1 MTKNKQLTFITLLV
15 LLFFGCKDDK
25 LTGIYAP
32 PSWLPGK
39 LFSQIQSKPELTT
52 FAELVKISGYDTI
65 INVSGSFTVF
75 APSNDAFTQYFQSNP
90 KYKKVADIPKAEV
103 VKLVKYH
110 IVQDGWTK
118 KQLMSLDVNGWIDS
132 LDLKNNLP
140 KGYKRQTLLMEKN
153 RKYGVRWSK
162 YLASNQ
168 VGGSV
173 TGNLKRTDI
182 IDTTATTW
190 YRRVI
195 TDSRKYAPIFY
206 KQYFDIYNL
215 STSDFEFYFG
225 RPFLSGNDLY
235 YCGGRI
241 TSDELFAENG
251 FVYVIDEV
259 IDPLKNG
266 LELLTDNSKN
276 NYSTFYNLLNLFS
289 EFSYNSSATSKQP
302 GYAQGFK
309 VDSLFNLSYPKLVFD
324 INSELTKAPRGT
336 YGLPSNVSIRYH
348 QGILAPTNGAM
359 DQLVSQYLAGGNN
372 WGSIDNAPEN
382 IKRIIVNSCLSIN
395 PIYPTDVQKGIQ
407 NGESDNIV
415 IDASSIVQKEYGS
428 SCTFIGVNKP
438 VVPRAFSSVTGPI
451 YLRKGFSKV
460 MYAIESSGL
469 LPALKKQGVNY
480 SVYVESDNSS
490 SIDSTL
496 LMKDGLFGQKV
507 FSLSTMKG
515 PDGKQGAA
523 KAYPLQSSDLR
534 TLILNQVATGQPKGI
549 ARKEFVRNLAGN
561 YLIFDNVTHVVQGTS
576 PSTFGYNGI
585 KQVNN
590 IPRQISTNSDN
601 GYTYEIDS
609 WFNFSINSVFST
621 LLVQFPKFHALIK
634 RAGLSN
640 DALSTYTFMSPTV
653 NYTVFAPSDSLLNT
667 MNTNAMSQAELK
679 SFVMMHFIPGQI
691 LFTDGNISSRYY
703 ETCRIDEKSS
713 QFATVYTK
721 IKVLAGI
728 DKITIASVDGSK
740 DVIVNES
747 PRTNIIMSK
756 SLSTNTTDTYINS
769 VANGVVHEINKPLLF
784 GQVDTQ

>member
-1 MTKNKQLTFITLLV
+1 MTKYKQLTFITLLV

-39 LFSQIQSKPELTT
+39 LYSQIQSKPELTT

-90 KYKKVADIPKAEV
+90 KYKKVADIPKAEA

-140 KGYKRQTLLMEKN
+140 KGYKRQTLFMEKN
-153 RKYGVRWSK
+153 RKYGVRKSK
-162 YLASNQ
+162 YLPNQ
-168 VGGSV
+168 INGTSQR
-173 TGNLKRTDI
+173 LDI
-182 IDTTATTW
+182 IDTTATAW

-215 STSDFEFYFG
+215 STSDYEFYFG
-225 RPFLSGNDLY
+225 RPFLSGNDIY

-241 TSDELFAENG
+241 TSPELFAENG
-251 FVYVIDEV
+251 FVYVIDQVVE
-259 IDPLKNG
+259 PLKNG
-266 LELLTDNSKN
+266 IEFLTDNSKN
-276 NYSTFYNLLNLFS
+276 NYSTFYNLLNMFS
-289 EFSYNSSATSKQP
+289 EFDENKNATSKQP

-309 VDSLFNLSYPKLVFD
+309 VDTLYNLTYPKLVFD

-336 YGLPSNVSIRYH
+336 IGLPVNAPISIRYH
-348 QGILAPTNGAM
+348 QGIMAPTNGAM

-372 WGSIDNAPEN
+372 WGSIENAPEN

-395 PIYPTDVQKGIQ
+395 PVYPTDVQKGIL

-415 IDASSIVQKEYGS
+415 IDGSSIVQKEYGS

-438 VVPRAFSSVTGPI
+438 IVPRAFSSVTGPI

-460 MYAIESSGL
+460 MLLIEASGL
-469 LPALKKQGVNY
+469 LPALKKKGVNY
-480 SVYVESDNSS
+480 SVYVESDNST

-496 LMKDGLFGQKV
+496 LVMDGLRGQKY
-507 FSLSTMKG
+507 FLLSTM
-515 PDGKQGAA
+515 GKAA
-523 KAYPLQSSDLR
+523 KLYQLFPIDIR
-534 TLILNQVATGQPKGI
+534 TLILNHVATDQPKGV
-549 ARKEFVRNLAGN
+549 ARKEFVKNLAGN
-561 YLIFDNVTHVVQGTS
+561 YLIYDNVSHVVQGTS
-576 PSTFGYNGI
+576 PSTFGYNGAN
-585 KQVNN
+585 QVLN

-601 GYTYEIDS
+601 GTTYEIDS
-609 WFNFSINSVFST
+609 WFNFSVNSVFNT
-621 LLVQFPKFHALIK
+621 LLIQFNKFHTLIK
-634 RAGLSN
+634 RAGLSQ
-640 DALSTYTFMSPTV
+640 DDKSTYSFMSPTV

-667 MNTNAMSQAELK
+667 MNTYTNAMSQAELK
-679 SFVMMHFIPGQI
+679 KFVMMHFIPGQI
-691 LFTDGNISSRYY
+691 LFTDGNMTSRYY
-703 ETCRIDEKSS
+703 ETCRVDEKSTP
-713 QFATVYTK
+713 FAPVYTK
-721 IKVLAGI
+721 IKVVAGI
-728 DKITIASVDGSK
+728 DKITIASVDGSN

-747 PRTNIIMSK
+747 PRTNMIMSK
-756 SLSTNTTDTYINS
+756 SIVNITTTPPPPPPVYNNS
-769 VANGVVHEINKPLLF
+769 VANGVVHEIKKPLLF
-784 GQVDTQ
+784 GQIDTQ